1 MTPAEY
7 QQLKAF
13 ARIDG
18 ALLFC
23 LWTGCFALYI
33 KGMDNPTL
41 GMMSM
46 LLMFISPF
54 YVARRLRRFRDKVR
68 EGIISF
74 ARGYAYVILIFFYSG
89 LLFAVAQYVYF
100 TYMDHGFLLAKFTEI
115 ANAPESIQLG
125 LKDIMTQ
132 SLNEMA
138 AMRPIDFSLN
148 MLTLIIMAGFFLGM
162 PIAAL
167 LQRKQANKPPKL
179 GGWESEQGSTINK

>member
-1 MTPAEY
+1 ME
-7 QQLKAF
+7 
-13 ARIDG
+13 
-18 ALLFC
+18 
-23 LWTGCFALYI
+23 
-33 KGMDNPTL
+33 NPTL
-41 GMMSM
+41 GMMSI

-100 TYMDHGFLLAKFTEI
+100 SYMDHGFLLAKFTEI

-125 LKDIMTQ
+125 LKDLMMQ

-138 AMRPIDFSLN
+138 SMRPIDFSLN
-148 MLTLIIMAGFFLGM
+148 VLTLIIMAGFFLGL

-167 LQRKQANKPPKL
+167 MQKVKVK
-179 GGWESEQGSTINK
+179 SEE